1 MLAPSPPRTRANT
14 RGPTIDGRSTTQQ
27 WACKSTPR
35 RSFRDVIRELSEDL
49 VKVVLARAGL
59 MKKTAALIA
68 EASYRSRSETEA
80 TSSHEM
86 MSSS

>member
-1 MLAPSPPRTRANT
+1 MLAPPLPADPGKQARPR
-14 RGPTIDGRSTTQQ
+14 IDGRSTTQQ
-27 WACKSTPR
+27 WASRSTPR
-35 RSFRDVIRELSEDL
+35 RSFRDVIRELRKPL